1 MKAIFILVTNFT
13 EIPFLA
19 DKTKNTRRDSQN
31 YFLAFFINF
40 SRNMA
45 NFMHFTKLFLQLTY
59 QTILTQLYQQGT
71 LNMYSY
77 ARFHLEGFNF
87 VAFFCMQI

>member
-45 NFMHFTKLFLQLTY
+45 NFMHFYKNGLKTNLLKYIDPNFSTGHLKY
-59 QTILTQLYQQGT
+59 ISYT
-71 LNMYSY
+71 L
-77 ARFHLEGFNF
+77 
-87 VAFFCMQI
+87 